1 MDFMFLSNSQIH
13 ILSFVFDFDY
23 QLDIL
28 STCLSSVL
36 SNAIFYGTLMMMV
49 MWIWKIF
56 RWWSDTFELQE
67 VLLLLI
73 NFRTERR
80 YSGPAHVQFQKIW
93 ICKEATQVHLPNQCI
108 SNWWFSVCLRI
119 FCLIVLILLPKLL
132 GLEQQIPDLVSS
144 VFGCGVDIV
153 KESIEDE
160 RPDQQ
165 AA

>member
-13 ILSFVFDFDY
+13 ILSFVFDFDWTSTGHFVNMFVFGFVKCN
-23 QLDIL
+23 IL
-28 STCLSSVL
+28 WYIDDDGHV
-36 SNAIFYGTLMMMV
+36 NMENFPLM
-49 MWIWKIF
+49 
-56 RWWSDTFELQE
+56 
-67 VLLLLI
+67 I

-93 ICKEATQVHLPNQCI
+93 IRKEATQVHLPNQCI

-132 GLEQQIPDLVSS
+132 ALEQQIPDLVSS

-153 KESIEDE
+153 KESIEDK
-160 RPDQQ
+160 RPAQQ